1 MDENQTPGVTP
12 TTTEAATHHEQPPQ
26 TAGAATPK
34 AAAAA
39 GSKKAVTPNRLVAQ
53 VGSQVNAL
61 QQAETIKQLQNQVKQ
76 LEAQTRDA
84 GKVFLATTT
93 TLITSAFALVAAL
106 AWNEAIQDLFKQLF
120 PPTITQS
127 GGNAIEAAA
136 SGTSWGQ
143 VIGAF
148 SYAVVVTIIV
158 VAIIYYLTRLNTR
171 IGAKS
176 LIGEA
181 PKAGKEG

>member
-1 MDENQTPGVTP
+1 MDENQAPGQTPI
-12 TTTEAATHHEQPPQ
+12 TTTEAAAHYEQPPQ
-26 TAGAATPK
+26 AAGAATPK
-34 AAAAA
+34 AAAA

-53 VGSQVNAL
+53 VGSQMSAL
-61 QQAETIKQLQNQVKQ
+61 QQAETIKQLQGQVKQ

-171 IGAKS
+171 IGARS